1 VTGSATGSIGGAAR
15 APRVLSRP
23 EIIPI
28 GLGFV
33 QAFLVR
39 GKRDLLV
46 DTGTP
51 GSAPR
56 LRAALARL
64 GTGPDRLSLVVIT
77 HGHLDHFGGLAGI
90 APSLACPVA
99 VHREDAEVLLEGRQ
113 RPSIP
118 VNPLFSAL
126 MRFAPRQSGDAAR
139 QGIEPDI
146 LIDGPLDLAP
156 YGVDGTAELTPGH
169 TAGSVSLF
177 LAGWEVIVG
186 DALRGAI
193 GLPAS
198 PRWPFVVEDFD
209 ENRRSVDR
217 VLERQPSRIWT
228 SHGGPLD
235 PDSARRFTDR
245 RNKKT

>member
-1 VTGSATGSIGGAAR
+1 MGS
-15 APRVLSRP
+15 PKV
-23 EIIPI
+23 IPI

-33 QAFLVR
+33 HAFLVR
-39 GKRDLLV
+39 GRRDLLV

-51 GSAPR
+51 GSGSR

-64 GTGPDRLSLVVIT
+64 GTGLDRLSLVVIT
-77 HGHLDHFGGLAGI
+77 HGHLDHCGGLGGI

-99 VHREDAEVLLEGRQ
+99 VHRADAEILLEGRQ
-113 RPSIP
+113 RSSIP
-118 VNPLFSAL
+118 VGPLSSAV
-126 MRFAPRQSGDAAR
+126 MRLAPKQSGDATH
-139 QGIEPDI
+139 QGIDPDI

-156 YGVDGTAELTPGH
+156 YGVDGTVESTPGH

-177 LAGWEVIVG
+177 LAGGEVIVG

-193 GLPAS
+193 GWSAA

-209 ENRRSVDR
+209 ENRRSVACILGR
-217 VLERQPSRIWT
+217 RPSRIWT

-235 PDSARRFTDR
+235 PDAVERFAGRRI
-245 RNKKT
+245 

>member
-1 VTGSATGSIGGAAR
+1 MGS
-15 APRVLSRP
+15 P

-33 QAFLVR
+33 RAFLVR
-39 GKRDLLV
+39 GRRDLLV
-46 DTGTP
+46 DTGMP

-56 LRAALARL
+56 LRTALARL
-64 GTGPDRLSLVVIT
+64 GTGLERLSLVVIT

-99 VHREDAEVLLEGRQ
+99 VHRADAEVLRSGRQ

-118 VNPLFSAL
+118 VTPLFSVL
-126 MRFAPRQSGDAAR
+126 MRFAPKQSGDAAR
-139 QGIEPDI
+139 QGIEPG
-146 LIDGPLDLAP
+146 LLVDGPLDLAP
-156 YGVDGTAELTPGH
+156 YGVDGTVESTPGH

-177 LAGWEVIVG
+177 FAGGEVIVG
-186 DALRGAI
+186 DMLRGAM

-198 PRWPFVVEDFD
+198 PRWPFVVEDFE
-209 ENRRSVDR
+209 ENRRSVAR
-217 VLERQPSRIWT
+217 VLGRRPSRIWT

-235 PDSARRFTDR
+235 AAAARRLVGPDG
-245 RNKKT
+245 

>member
-1 VTGSATGSIGGAAR
+1 MGS
-15 APRVLSRP
+15 P
-23 EIIPI
+23 EVIPI

-33 QAFLVR
+33 HAFLVR
-39 GKRDLLV
+39 GRRDLLV

-51 GSAPR
+51 GSASR

-64 GTGPDRLSLVVIT
+64 GTGLDRLSLVVIT

-90 APSLACPVA
+90 ARSLACPVA
-99 VHREDAEVLLEGRQ
+99 AHRADAEVLRTGRQ

-118 VNPLFSAL
+118 VSPLFSAF

-139 QGIEPDI
+139 QGIEPEL

-156 YGVDGTAELTPGH
+156 YGVDGTVESTPGH

-177 LAGWEVIVG
+177 LAGGEVIVG

-193 GLPAS
+193 GWLAA

-209 ENRRSVDR
+209 ENRRSVAR
-217 VLERQPSRIWT
+217 ILGRRPSRIWT

-235 PDSARRFTDR
+235 PDAVESFAGRT
-245 RNKKT
+245 K

>member
-1 VTGSATGSIGGAAR
+1 MGS
-15 APRVLSRP
+15 P
-23 EIIPI
+23 EVIPI

-33 QAFLVR
+33 HAFLVR
-39 GKRDLLV
+39 GRRDLLV

-51 GSAPR
+51 GSGPR

-64 GTGPDRLSLVVIT
+64 GTGLDRLSLVVIT
-77 HGHLDHFGGLAGI
+77 HGHVDHCGGLGGI

-99 VHREDAEVLLEGRQ
+99 VHRADAEVLVEGRQ
-113 RPSIP
+113 RSFSP
-118 VNPLFSAL
+118 VGPLLSVL
-126 MRFAPRQSGDAAR
+126 VRIAPHSGDR
-139 QGIEPDI
+139 TPSLPPFVPGL

-156 YGVDGTAELTPGH
+156 YGVDGTVESTPGH

-177 LAGWEVIVG
+177 LAGGEVIIG

-193 GLPAS
+193 GWPAA

-209 ENRRSVDR
+209 ENRRSVVR
-217 VLERQPSRIWT
+217 MLGRRPSRLWT

-235 PDSARRFTDR
+235 PDAAERFAGRR
-245 RNKKT
+245 K

>member
-1 VTGSATGSIGGAAR
+1 MGS
-15 APRVLSRP
+15 P
-23 EIIPI
+23 EVIPI

-33 QAFLVR
+33 RAFLVR
-39 GKRDLLV
+39 GRRDLLV

-64 GTGPDRLSLVVIT
+64 GTGFDRLSLVVIT
-77 HGHLDHFGGLAGI
+77 HGHLDHCGGLGGI
-90 APSLACPVA
+90 APSLVCPIA
-99 VHREDAEVLLEGRQ
+99 VHRADAEVLLEGRQ
-113 RPSIP
+113 RPFTP
-118 VNPLFSAL
+118 VSPLFAAL
-126 MRFAPRQSGDAAR
+126 VRIAPQTGGAAR
-139 QGIEPDI
+139 PAIQPDL

-156 YGVDGTAELTPGH
+156 YGVDGTVESTPGH

-177 LAGWEVIVG
+177 LAGGEVIVG

-193 GLPAS
+193 ALPAA

-209 ENRRSVDR
+209 ENRRSVAR
-217 VLERQPSRIWT
+217 VLARRPSRIWT

-235 PDSARRFTDR
+235 PDAVARFTGR
-245 RNKKT
+245 GT